1 VCKTEAYCMLC
12 TAERFHIIDYPHL
25 SYERKIRYCYP
36 LYISLTLLAI
46 HHILLFHTNRRSF
59 SCLELIDQV
68 LEQDDID
75 KDGYLSYIEY
85 VVGRQKDEHKIKSKY
100 KKT

>member
-1 VCKTEAYCMLC
+1 MLS
-12 TAERFHIIDYPHL
+12 TAERFHIIAYPHL
-25 SYERKIRYCYP
+25 SYEGKIRYCYP
-36 LYISLTLLAI
+36 LYLSYSFSSTP
-46 HHILLFHTNRRSF
+46 HTSFHTKCRSF

-100 KKT
+100 KKP

>member
-1 VCKTEAYCMLC
+1 MLI
-12 TAERFHIIDYPHL
+12 TAERFHIIAYPLL
-25 SYERKIRYCYP
+25 SCEGKKSIVI
-36 LYISLTLLAI
+36 LYISLTLLAVY
-46 HHILLFHTNRRSF
+46 HILLFHTKCRSF

-85 VVGRQKDEHKIKSKY
+85 VVGRQKDEHKKKSKY
-100 KKT
+100 KKP

>member
-1 VCKTEAYCMLC
+1 MLS
-12 TAERFHIIDYPHL
+12 TAERFHIIAYPHL
-25 SYERKIRYCYP
+25 LNERKIRYCYP
-36 LYISLTLLAI
+36 LLAI
-46 HHILLFHTNRRSF
+46 HHILLFHTNCRQF

-68 LEQDDID
+68 LEQDDVD

-100 KKT
+100 KKP

>member
-1 VCKTEAYCMLC
+1 MLS
-12 TAERFHIIDYPHL
+12 TAERFHIIAYPRL
-25 SYERKIRYCYP
+25 SYERKISIVIP
-36 LYISLTLLAI
+36 YISLTFLAV
-46 HHILLFHTNRRSF
+46 HHILLFHTKCRSF

-85 VVGRQKDEHKIKSKY
+85 VVGRQKDENKIKSKY
-100 KKT
+100 KKP

>member
-1 VCKTEAYCMLC
+1 MLC
-12 TAERFHIIDYPHL
+12 TAEWFHIIAYSHL
-25 SYERKIRYCYP
+25 LNERIIRYCYP
-36 LYISLTLLAI
+36 LLEI
-46 HHILLFHTNRRSF
+46 HHILLFHTNCRSF

-85 VVGRQKDEHKIKSKY
+85 VVGRQKDEHNIKSKY
-100 KKT
+100 KKS